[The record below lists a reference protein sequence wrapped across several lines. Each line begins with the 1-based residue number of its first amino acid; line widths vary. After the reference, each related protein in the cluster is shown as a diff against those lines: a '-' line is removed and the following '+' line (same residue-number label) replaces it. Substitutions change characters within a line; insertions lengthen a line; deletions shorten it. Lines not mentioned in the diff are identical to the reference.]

1 MAPLLAPATRAGRG
15 FAEHAGV
22 PRVRGGGLA
31 LAQLSF
37 NLADPPEEPP
47 SGVVLAILW
56 RVAVRL
62 YRDHGLPLPR
72 PTPRCRQCLHP
83 WPCSARRLAVLA
95 LLTAADAGVR
105 SGASPAR
112 AARTPPGQGDRG
124 S

>member
-1 MAPLLAPATRAGRG
+1 
-15 FAEHAGV
+15 
-22 PRVRGGGLA
+22 

-37 NLADPPEEPP
+37 DLADPPDEPP

-95 LLTAADAGVR
+95 LLTAADPRVCAR
-105 SGASPAR
+105 SPAGPPSGG
-112 AARTPPGQGDRG
+112 AAGTPPGQGDRG
-124 S
+124 G